1 MDSGYLRN
9 ALLTASEAS
18 QQFMSNIHLSDANE
32 IVTARN
38 IFAVSIILSQRF
50 NPEIVEDMMFIWNV
64 LFSFEWDYNTS
75 ERFRRNVKLILNG
88 NNSRPFRVSD
98 SKTWDK
104 VKSVFESWLENLEN
118 NLDQPFKYDN
128 YSSR

>member
-1 MDSGYLRN
+1 MDSGDLRN

-64 LFSFEWDYNTS
+64 LFSFEWDYNPKD
-75 ERFRRNVKLILNG
+75 FVAM
-88 NNSRPFRVSD
+88 
-98 SKTWDK
+98 
-104 VKSVFESWLENLEN
+104 
-118 NLDQPFKYDN
+118 
-128 YSSR
+128 